1 MMEFLVR
8 TTNNLPADTPPE
20 RRREL
25 LETERARAAELRE
38 AGILK
43 KLWRVPGTRSAIG
56 WYEAEDAT
64 ALHEILSSLAFF
76 PWMDIVVEP
85 LATHPQ
91 ER

>member
-1 MMEFLVR
+1 MEFLVR
-8 TTNNLPADTPPE
+8 TTNNLPPDTPPE

-25 LETERARAAELRE
+25 RDAERARAQELRDE
-38 AGILK
+38 GVLR

-56 WYEAEDAT
+56 WYEARDAT
-64 ALHEILSSLAFF
+64 HLHDALASLPMFD
-76 PWMDIVVEP
+76 WLDITVEP